1 MRPRKTDQ
9 AHAALQTHRA
19 GLDMRQRRVLI
30 LADGQ
35 RSLEALTAML
45 GADTPLHV
53 AALIRTGYLGLAEEA
68 DPQPRPAHAP
78 AAATTPAPIAA
89 PAPAAHRR
97 SMVAARLYLLGML
110 ELQRHPDALRL
121 HAQLQRAADDGLA
134 VQTMRE
140 ALQLLPALTSTGY
153 VQRIADRL
161 REVLP
166 EDHLHALE
174 TPTPAVPAAL
184 NPAAGSCASGPP
196 STADSRAGGARPP
209 SPDAWAAAPPASR
222 T

>member
-53 AALIRTGYLGLAEEA
+53 AALIRAGYLGLAEEPA
-68 DPQPRPAHAP
+68 PQPRTANVPAMPTIPAP
-78 AAATTPAPIAA
+78 ISTPAPA
-89 PAPAAHRR
+89 PHRR

-166 EDHLHALE
+166 EDQLHALE
-174 TPTPAVPAAL
+174 TPTPAAPTGL
-184 NPAAGSCASGPP
+184 SPAAGSCASGLP
-196 STADSRAGGARPP
+196 STAGSHAGGARPP
-209 SPDAWAAAPPASR
+209 SPDAWVAAPPASR

>member
-53 AALIRTGYLGLAEEA
+53 AALIRAGYLGLAEEA
-68 DPQPRPAHAP
+68 DLQPRPAHAP
-78 AAATTPAPIAA
+78 AAPTMPAPIAA

-121 HAQLQRAADDGLA
+121 HAQLQRAADDDLA

-174 TPTPAVPAAL
+174 TPTPAAPTAL
-184 NPAAGSCASGPP
+184 SPAAGSCASGPP
-196 STADSRAGGARPP
+196 STAGSHAGGARPP

>member
-53 AALIRTGYLGLAEEA
+53 AALIRAGYLGLAEEA
-68 DPQPRPAHAP
+68 APPPRPAHAP
-78 AAATTPAPIAA
+78 AAPTIPAPVH
-89 PAPAAHRR
+89 APAAHRR

-121 HAQLQRAADDGLA
+121 HAQLQRAADDHLA

-174 TPTPAVPAAL
+174 TPTPAVPTAL

-196 STADSRAGGARPP
+196 STAGSHAGGARPP

>member
-53 AALIRTGYLGLAEEA
+53 AALIRAGYLDLAEEA
-68 DPQPRPAHAP
+68 APPPRPAHTP
-78 AAATTPAPIAA
+78 AAPTMPAPTAT

-121 HAQLQRAADDGLA
+121 HAQLQRAADDDLA

-140 ALQLLPALTSTGY
+140 ALQLLPALTSAGY

-174 TPTPAVPAAL
+174 TPTPLPPTGL
-184 NPAAGSCASGPP
+184 SPAAGSCASAPP
-196 STADSRAGGARPP
+196 STAGSRAGGARPP

>member
-35 RSLEALTAML
+35 RSLETLTAML

-53 AALIRTGYLGLAEEA
+53 AALVRAGYLGVEPESAS
-68 DPQPRPAHAP
+68 QPSPAQAVPVPGAAP
-78 AAATTPAPIAA
+78 GPIAA
-89 PAPAAHRR
+89 PAPHRR

-110 ELQRHPDALRL
+110 ELQRHPE
-121 HAQLQRAADDGLA
+121 AQGMHTRLQRAVDDEQA
-134 VQTMRE
+134 VRTMRE
-140 ALQLLPALTSTGY
+140 ALQVLPALTSPGY

-166 EDHLHALE
+166 EAHLHALE
-174 TPTPAVPAAL
+174 AL
-184 NPAAGSCASGPP
+184 APPDQARVSPAAGSYASGPP
-196 STADSRAGGARPP
+196 STAGSRAGGARPP
-209 SPDAWAAAPPASR
+209 SPDAWAAAPHASR

>member
-53 AALIRTGYLGLAEEA
+53 AALIRAGYLGLAEEA

-78 AAATTPAPIAA
+78 AAPTTPAPIAT

-121 HAQLQRAADDGLA
+121 HAQLQRAADDHLA

-174 TPTPAVPAAL
+174 TPTPAVPTGL
-184 NPAAGSCASGPP
+184 SPAAGSCASSPP
-196 STADSRAGGARPP
+196 STAGSHAGGARPP
-209 SPDAWAAAPPASR
+209 SPDAWVAAPPASR

>member
-53 AALIRTGYLGLAEEA
+53 AALIRAGYLGLAEEPA
-68 DPQPRPAHAP
+68 PQPRPAHAP
-78 AAATTPAPIAA
+78 AAPAMT
-89 PAPAAHRR
+89 APAAHRR

-166 EDHLHALE
+166 EDQLHALE
-174 TPTPAVPAAL
+174 TPTPAAPTGL
-184 NPAAGSCASGPP
+184 SPAAGSCASGLP
-196 STADSRAGGARPP
+196 STAGSHAGGARPP